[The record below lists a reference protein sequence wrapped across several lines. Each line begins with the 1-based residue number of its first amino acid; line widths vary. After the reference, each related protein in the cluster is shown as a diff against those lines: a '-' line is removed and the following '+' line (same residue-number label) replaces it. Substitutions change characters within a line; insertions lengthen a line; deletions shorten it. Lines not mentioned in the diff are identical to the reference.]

1 MERRIPSTGFS
12 GWCHSVIP
20 SPPTRP
26 FNRCSVRFDAIEKF
40 YRAATTGSGF
50 FRPVGVPLI
59 LAIDTTTDLGSI
71 AIVDGERVI
80 EEVLLPRGDGFD
92 HVLFG
97 EIENVLARNNLRL
110 SDVEGFA
117 SASGPGTFTGVRVG
131 LTAVKGL
138 AEAMSRKVVAVSNL
152 RAMAFFGS
160 GELRAPWTD
169 ARRGD
174 IYGAVYNASLEPV
187 CQQVVMKHDLWLQSL
202 PAGAEMISERRP
214 LAGAIGIIA
223 ARDFAFG
230 RGRDPAEVDANYVRR
245 ADAEMMWKEA

>member
-1 MERRIPSTGFS
+1 LI
-12 GWCHSVIP
+12 
-20 SPPTRP
+20 
-26 FNRCSVRFDAIEKF
+26 
-40 YRAATTGSGF
+40 
-50 FRPVGVPLI
+50 I
-59 LAIDTTTDLGSI
+59 LAIDTTSELGSM
-71 AIVDGERVI
+71 AIVDGERVL
-80 EEVLLPRGDGFD
+80 EEVVLQHADGFD

-97 EIENVLARNNLRL
+97 EIEHVLARHNLRL
-110 SDVEGFA
+110 SDIEGFA

-152 RAMAFFGS
+152 RAMALFGS

-187 CQQVVMKHDLWLQSL
+187 CEEVVMKHDAWLQSL
-202 PAGAEMISERRP
+202 PAGAETISQRRP

-223 ARDFAFG
+223 AREFEAG
-230 RGRDPAEVDANYVRR
+230 RGLDPAEADANYVRR
-245 ADAEMMWKEA
+245 ADAEMMWKES